1 MLLKNGIDVYG
12 KKIDILIKED
22 KILKIAENISLVEK
36 ETIDL
41 NGKLVMPGVIDVH
54 THMREPGLEYK
65 EDFYTGSLACLKG
78 GVTTFMDMPN
88 TDPFTISL
96 ENLKEK
102 SSLAKKSLVNY
113 GFHLGITKDSD
124 IKEIKRVY
132 ESGLTKSLKVFM
144 NLSTGKMLIEDTERL
159 NDIFSSPFFV
169 LVHAENEMV
178 EKAINLSEKY
188 NKKTYFCH
196 VSSIED
202 FEKIKKAKEKGL
214 DVFIEV
220 TPHHLF
226 LSEDDKKDEKLD
238 KLLNVKPCLKT
249 KEDNIYLIDEINKGY
264 VDTIGTDHAP
274 HSKEEKLKSE
284 IFGMPGVE
292 TSLALMLDAYNKG
305 KIKSLDI
312 IQKLMCENPAKIF
325 NISKRGFL
333 KEGNFADIIVIDLEK
348 KWAVKKEKI
357 YSKCAWSAY
366 EKKSLVGKNIMTIVN
381 GKIAYIENEILK
393 KNTGK
398 EIEYYE

>member
-1 MLLKNGIDVYG
+1 MLLKNGVDVFG
-12 KKIDILIKED
+12 KKIDILIKDD
-22 KILKIAENISLVEK
+22 KILKIAENISLDEK

-41 NGKLVMPGVIDVH
+41 KGKLVMPGVIDVH

-124 IKEIKRVY
+124 IEEIKRVY
-132 ESGLTKSLKVFM
+132 KSGLTKSLKVFM
-144 NLSTGKMLIEDTERL
+144 NLSTGKMLIEDDKRL
-159 NDIFSSPFFV
+159 NDIFSSPLFI

-178 EKAINLSEKY
+178 EKAISLSEKY

-196 VSSIED
+196 VSSIAD
-202 FEKIKKAKEKGL
+202 FEKIKKAKEKDL
-214 DVFIEV
+214 NVFIEV

-226 LSEDDKKDEKLD
+226 LNEEDKKNEKLN
-238 KLLNVKPCLKT
+238 KLLNVKPSLKS
-249 KEDNIYLIDEINKGY
+249 KEDNMYLIDAINKGY
-264 VDTIGTDHAP
+264 IDTIGTDHAP
-274 HSKEEKLKSE
+274 HSKEEKLKAE

-292 TSLALMLDAYNKG
+292 TSLALMLDAYNRG

-325 NISKRGFL
+325 NIFKRGFL
-333 KEGNFADIIVIDLEK
+333 KEGNYADIIVIDLEQ
-348 KWAVKKEKI
+348 KWDVEKEKI

-366 EKKSLVGKNIMTIVN
+366 DKKSLVGKNIMTIVN
-381 GKIAYIENEILK
+381 GKIVYRENEIFE